1 MFASVVTD
9 VLFVLNAH
17 KTKIGGGYITPP
29 SFNLYSFIMKNI
41 NGAFVLP
48 YNEGFL
54 LYNSYTDGI
63 KYVNSLDFNT
73 NQIKDLINSG
83 VFLPENVDGPS
94 LSRFIIHR
102 IKNSNQDCLQITD
115 AFSYACNL
123 KCVYCMQQNIHNTCK
138 KMDPSSRVEEW
149 QKLMELHQAKFLNV
163 CLFGGEPFFDSIYI
177 EKILKIAHERIGEI
191 GYTVVTNG
199 TLINNEVIKLINTFS
214 IDRIQITLDGPES
227 IHNNR
232 RITSDF
238 NCFKRIIKNIHTI
251 LENTKSTILLNTV
264 IDTANFSDIDN
275 LTDILIKEFSKYIFN
290 DHPRLIINYGMEC
303 HPFGKSEY
311 TNKNIPQL
319 KKYYV
324 DFLNLLEKEIQ
335 KGIAVTE
342 ILPTPTCIA
351 KVENDVLISPNGDI
365 YKCISGLDVPD
376 FKICSY
382 NELMNN
388 ELYYHERIATFSE
401 KEFSS
406 CINCKFLSLCNGGC
420 FYEAALNGK
429 EQACQK
435 DLMEAQ
441 MPQLIKLR
449 YLTEEIE
456 SGVFRIHGNRN

>member
-1 MFASVVTD
+1 
-9 VLFVLNAH
+9 
-17 KTKIGGGYITPP
+17 
-29 SFNLYSFIMKNI
+29 
-41 NGAFVLP
+41 
-48 YNEGFL
+48 
-54 LYNSYTDGI
+54 
-63 KYVNSLDFNT
+63 
-73 NQIKDLINSG
+73 
-83 VFLPENVDGPS
+83 
-94 LSRFIIHR
+94 
-102 IKNSNQDCLQITD
+102 
-115 AFSYACNL
+115 
-123 KCVYCMQQNIHNTCK
+123 
-138 KMDPSSRVEEW
+138 
-149 QKLMELHQAKFLNV
+149 
-163 CLFGGEPFFDSIYI
+163 
-177 EKILKIAHERIGEI
+177 
-191 GYTVVTNG
+191 
-199 TLINNEVIKLINTFS
+199 
-214 IDRIQITLDGPES
+214 
-227 IHNNR
+227 
-232 RITSDF
+232 
-238 NCFKRIIKNIHTI
+238 
-251 LENTKSTILLNTV
+251 
-264 IDTANFSDIDN
+264 
-275 LTDILIKEFSKYIFN
+275 
-290 DHPRLIINYGMEC
+290 MEC

-382 NELMNN
+382 NELMSN

-401 KEFSS
+401 KKFSS

-449 YLTEEIE
+449 YLTEEIFKKP
-456 SGVFRIHGNRN
+456 VFVTDYPKDIKAFYMRLNDDGKTVAATDCLVPGIGEIIGGSQREERLDVLKTRMAELDLNEEDYWWYLELRKYGETKHAGFGLGFERLIMYITGMSNIRDVIPFPRTTGQSDF